1 MHDGN
6 KSSGSSI
13 PFDDIDIAK
22 VDVFGKKT
30 QSDF

>member
-1 MHDGN
+1 MHVIN

-13 PFDDIDIAK
+13 PFDDVDIAK
-22 VDVFGKKT
+22 VDVFSQET